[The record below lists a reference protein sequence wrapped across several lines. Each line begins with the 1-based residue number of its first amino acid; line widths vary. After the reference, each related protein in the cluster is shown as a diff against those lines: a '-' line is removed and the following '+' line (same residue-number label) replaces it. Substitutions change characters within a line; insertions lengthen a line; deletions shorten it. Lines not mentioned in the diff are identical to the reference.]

1 MKREVEEEE
10 EQEFKEVKGKEKNVP
25 YGIEQK
31 KKKVRPKEQE
41 KAQEEGGEE
50 GFEEVP
56 SKTKKRRPEN
66 VEGEEGEGDGYG
78 VVTLTIEGG
87 AITACDFKTYEP
99 DGTLK
104 DEDYGKQNGEIANQ
118 DYYNKAQKALAGAN
132 EYAKILVEVGDY
144 HAIDSI
150 SGATI
155 SYDQFMEAVD
165 DALYQAKE

>member
-1 MKREVEEEE
+1 MKNNRLLALLLVMALAATVLAGCGGADSY
-10 EQEFKEVKGKEKNVP
+10 KDGTYTGKSTV
-25 YGIEQK
+25 
-31 KKKVRPKEQE
+31 
-41 KAQEEGGEE
+41 
-50 GFEEVP
+50 F
-56 SKTKKRRPEN
+56 
-66 VEGEEGEGDGYG
+66 EGEEGEGDGYG

-155 SYDQFMEAVD
+155 SYNQFMEAVD

>member
-1 MKREVEEEE
+1 MKNNRLLALLLVLVLAVTVLAGCGGADSY
-10 EQEFKEVKGKEKNVP
+10 KDGTYTGKSTV
-25 YGIEQK
+25 
-31 KKKVRPKEQE
+31 
-41 KAQEEGGEE
+41 
-50 GFEEVP
+50 F
-56 SKTKKRRPEN
+56 
-66 VEGEEGEGDGYG
+66 EGEEGEGDGYG

>member
-1 MKREVEEEE
+1 MKKNRVLALLLVLALTVTVLAGCGGSDSYKDGTYTGKSTVFEEED
-10 EQEFKEVKGKEKNVP
+10 
-25 YGIEQK
+25 
-31 KKKVRPKEQE
+31 
-41 KAQEEGGEE
+41 
-50 GFEEVP
+50 
-56 SKTKKRRPEN
+56 
-66 VEGEEGEGDGYG
+66 GEGDGYG
-78 VVTLTIEGG
+78 EVTITIQDGV
-87 AITACDFKTYEP
+87 ITACDFKTYEP

-132 EYAKILVEVGDY
+132 EYGKMLVETGDF

-155 SYDQFMEAVD
+155 SYNQFMEAVD

>member
-1 MKREVEEEE
+1 MKHNRVLALLLVLVLAASVLAGCGGADSY
-10 EQEFKEVKGKEKNVP
+10 KDGTYTGKSTVF
-25 YGIEQK
+25 
-31 KKKVRPKEQE
+31 
-41 KAQEEGGEE
+41 EGD
-50 GFEEVP
+50 
-56 SKTKKRRPEN
+56 
-66 VEGEEGEGDGYG
+66 EGEGDGYG

-87 AITACDFKTYEP
+87 VITACDFKTYEP

-104 DEDYGKQNGEIANQ
+104 DEDYGKQNGEIANR

-132 EYAKILVEVGDY
+132 EYGKMLVETGDF

>member
-1 MKREVEEEE
+1 MKHSRILALLLVMALAATVLAGCGGADSY
-10 EQEFKEVKGKEKNVP
+10 KDGTYTGKSTVF
-25 YGIEQK
+25 
-31 KKKVRPKEQE
+31 
-41 KAQEEGGEE
+41 EGD
-50 GFEEVP
+50 
-56 SKTKKRRPEN
+56 
-66 VEGEEGEGDGYG
+66 EGEGDGYG

-144 HAIDSI
+144 HAIDCI

-155 SYDQFMEAVD
+155 SYNQFMEAVD